1 MRICDPLIAF
11 PNYIVSE
18 VRNPNCNYIGTPVT
32 ELASA
37 PANDLT
43 SIRISTTNLQQFDCK
58 LFKLNSLAVKRCPR
72 ELSKPWISRVSS
84 EVFKAKIQEN
94 SPREPSKRTK
104 KRASDQGFRRSS
116 TESPSWSSGSSRIQ
130 LDSGFPGSAYS
141 LYAEILSIL
150 I

>member
-72 ELSKPWISRVSS
+72 ELSKPWISRVSR

-94 SPREPSKRTK
+94 SPREPRRLGEQVTRVFGEVLQSRHPGHPGHLEFNLTA
-104 KRASDQGFRRSS
+104 ASLEVHIHCMPKF
-116 TESPSWSSGSSRIQ
+116 
-130 LDSGFPGSAYS
+130 LAF
-141 LYAEILSIL
+141 
-150 I
+150 